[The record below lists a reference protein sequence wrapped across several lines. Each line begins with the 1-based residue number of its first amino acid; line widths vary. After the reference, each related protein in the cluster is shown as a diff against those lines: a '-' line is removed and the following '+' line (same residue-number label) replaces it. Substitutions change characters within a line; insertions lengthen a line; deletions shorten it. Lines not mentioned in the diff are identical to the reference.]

1 MLGNCKFERAYV
13 FFLVC
18 FEKQCLLVWFLVFF
32 SGKVKVKDHY
42 QLEKDQKQM
51 TTNFSIKEIPKPIDF
66 ACRILLIFPFP
77 KGDFGIL
84 QDGKKKKKKLKF

>member
-1 MLGNCKFERAYV
+1 
-13 FFLVC
+13 
-18 FEKQCLLVWFLVFF
+18 
-32 SGKVKVKDHY
+32 
-42 QLEKDQKQM
+42 M